1 MIGVRVSRFGG
12 TEVLEVGDVREPDV
26 TAGQRRIEVRAAA
39 LNTSDVLARA
49 GVYPGG
55 PTPPFVAG
63 VEGAGVDEQGRRVA
77 FLARGA
83 HAQIV
88 AADDAACVEL
98 PEEISFEEGA
108 GFLIS
113 YLTAFHA
120 LASAAMVQAGD
131 VVLVHAG
138 GGGLGTAAVQI
149 ARELGARVIATAS
162 SDEKRRRVAALGAE
176 ARGYDE
182 LAGVRPDVVIDPVGG
197 RLTRDSLRLLP
208 AFGRLVLVGMSSGEP
223 TAIDAAGLVHR
234 TQAVHGLH
242 LDAILADR
250 GLVDRALAVLLPWL
264 ERRRIEVQVG
274 HVLPLAR
281 IADAHALLAGRA
293 SYGKIVLTP
302 AGR

>member
-1 MIGVRVSRFGG
+1 VVIGVSVGRFGG

-26 TAGQRRIEVRAAA
+26 GDGQRRIEVRAAG
-39 LNTSDVLARA
+39 LNTSDLLARE

-55 PTPPFVAG
+55 PTPPFVTG
-63 VEGAGVDEQGRRVA
+63 VEGAGIDERGRRVA

-98 PEEISFEEGA
+98 PEDVGFEEGA

-120 LASAAMVQAGD
+120 LVSAAMVQAGD

-149 ARELGARVIATAS
+149 ARELGARVVATAS
-162 SDEKRRRVAALGAE
+162 TEEKRRRVAALGAE
-176 ARGYDE
+176 ARGYDQ
-182 LAGVRPDVVIDPVGG
+182 LAGLRPDIVIDPVGG

-208 AFGRLVLVGMSSGEP
+208 AFGRLVLVGMRAGEAP
-223 TAIDAAGLVHR
+223 ALDAAGLVHR

-264 ERRRIEVQVG
+264 ERRRIAVQVG
-274 HVLPLAR
+274 HVLPLAQ
-281 IADAHALLAGRA
+281 IADAHALLAGRD
-293 SYGKIVLTP
+293 SYGKIVVVP
-302 AGR
+302 